1 MILEGGSLYIALI
14 PISTTQN
21 CLMKFWTSKEISLTK
36 KNYTLRFE
44 IIFIFFMYGNCNLM
58 MDVCNI
64 YLKPVFN
71 NFNAKQ
77 NTNNS
82 CKILKFD
89 C

>member
-1 MILEGGSLYIALI
+1 
-14 PISTTQN
+14 
-21 CLMKFWTSKEISLTK
+21 
-36 KNYTLRFE
+36 
-44 IIFIFFMYGNCNLM
+44 MYSNCNLM
-58 MDVCNI
+58 IDVCNI

>member
-1 MILEGGSLYIALI
+1 
-14 PISTTQN
+14 
-21 CLMKFWTSKEISLTK
+21 
-36 KNYTLRFE
+36 
-44 IIFIFFMYGNCNLM
+44 MYGNCNLM
-58 MDVCNI
+58 MDVYNI